1 MKMFSFRVLSAA
13 LCAMFLAQGA
23 FAATYTVK
31 TWSGGS
37 SANRFTS
44 IVGKLEAGDVVEF
57 DADISFRSAFRIDVD
72 GAVTF
77 RSVPGKN
84 ITLINAGRTYGCT
97 IYPGSTLT
105 ISNLTIDCEDASQQ
119 VDLFH
124 LKGMEVRNSW
134 GGNATTN
141 ISRLVLQDG
150 AIIKNVHLRSAS
162 GTENAAIHVKT
173 GAVLRISS
181 GSMIQNC
188 NNQSSPGKGGAIC
201 CDYGTIIMTG
211 GTITGCNAKG
221 AGGAIHTDGTRVDNT
236 DNYGISSRGD
246 VYISGGYITNNT
258 CGAGLFGGG
267 IYLGN
272 TGPMLHVTGTAVIS
286 NNFSGTGDG
295 RVPDDV
301 STYDLDDRYVNRL
314 KLVNHIDINPPGFS
328 YEGIRFT
335 GWVGVR
341 YPNVTEITEP
351 QHSNFGAVWEYF
363 SGSQE
368 EARQFFWNG
377 NNEYRGKIDGNALVW
392 SSHVVHELPKDGMK
406 VAQLIA
412 TGESP
417 IYMELSQNYKMEQ
430 PAVVPSGVEL
440 ILDLKGFDL
449 ECDFHVANDTARVT
463 ILDSSTNKTGTV
475 TGHRDS
481 DYPGAFVLDGG
492 SYHTLPKPEWVASN
506 RVVIGNY
513 CEEHPYMVAVKAWE
527 ADEESTMTDLTNV
540 SLADADKEVREVTMV
555 DGVPDIGNIT
565 FSSGDWKY
573 MQFTNMKY
581 RVQVLA
587 APAVQDSNGGF
598 SEAGPRV
605 KLYDSHEQADV
616 SPLVDVQGESSGS
629 NGAASKTYGR
639 EDDFAWDAAFSRGL
653 VKLIHITMEETGER
667 YKTNDTETAY
677 FRFPEAAFKATQRK
691 TNGQLPIAV
700 VDSLLTALG
709 YNRAE
714 GFRENDVNATLDG
727 FDANGLRKWENIVT
741 GTAENQL
748 LLSMVSNDEN
758 GLSLN
763 VALADADK
771 QGCTDT
777 GYTVKY
783 DIRKSTAD
791 GWERIGE
798 IVDAPR
804 FSVPLLDNDGKSV
817 DATGFYRITTLII
830 PDGEEHSSVTNE
842 IPSTNIV
849 GVLEVASTLTNTLTA
864 VPWVALGEDP
874 SKAEVRPV
882 TVSNYV
888 HTPHLGPKD
897 SVQVADKGH
906 IYRKWEWNKGGRK
919 WDGAISVTRNVVVPA
934 SEASEQNLQRNSA
947 VWVTRNNP
955 DVKPFFLIGQ
965 YSDTKQTLTIEAG
978 TPDNAVCTLV
988 PNPSLTATKINDY
1001 GWGGNPVEGDLIRI
1015 PNEKQ
1020 APIAVWWN
1028 GAEWGRYVNEGRESV
1043 WKNDITVPAG
1053 TGFWFMRCGAA
1064 FDITLPN
1071 SVPAAE

>member
-1 MKMFSFRVLSAA
+1 MKMFSFHVLSAA

-23 FAATYTVK
+23 LAATYTVK

-44 IVGKLEAGDVVEF
+44 IVSKLRAGDVVEF
-57 DADISFRSAFRIDVD
+57 DTGISFRSAFRIDAD
-72 GAVTF
+72 GEVTF

-97 IYPGSTLT
+97 VYPGSTLT

-124 LKGMEVRNSW
+124 LKGMEVQSSW
-134 GGNATTN
+134 SGNVTTN

-150 AIIKNVHLRSAS
+150 AVIKNVYLKSSS
-162 GTENAAIHVKT
+162 GAENAAIHVKT
-173 GAVLRISS
+173 GAVLRINS
-181 GSMIQNC
+181 GAMIQNC

-201 CDYGTIIMTG
+201 CDYGTVIMTG

-286 NNFSGTGDG
+286 NNFSGTGVS

-341 YPNVTEITEP
+341 YPNIAEITEP
-351 QHSNFGAVWEYF
+351 QHSHFGAVWEYF
-363 SGSQE
+363 DGSQE

-377 NNEYRGKIDGNALVW
+377 NNEYRGRIDGNALIW
-392 SSHVVHELPKDGMK
+392 SRHIIHELPRDGKK
-406 VAQLIA
+406 VVELIA

-417 IYMELSQNYKMEQ
+417 IYMELSQNYKMSQ

-449 ECDFHVANDTARVT
+449 ECDFHVSNDTARVT

-475 TGHRDS
+475 TGHRES
-481 DYPGAFVLDGG
+481 DYPNAFVLDGG

-513 CEEHPYMVAVKAWE
+513 CEKHPYMVAAKAWE
-527 ADEESTMTDLTNV
+527 AKEEGMMTDLTNV
-540 SLADADKEVREVTMV
+540 PLHDSDNEVREVTMV
-555 DGVPDIGNIT
+555 DGVPDIGRIT

-573 MQFTNMKY
+573 MQYTNMKY

-587 APAVQDSNGGF
+587 APAVQDSNGVFG
-598 SEAGPRV
+598 ETGPRV

-616 SPLVDVQGESSGS
+616 SPLNDAVAPS
-629 NGAASKTYGR
+629 NGAEPETYGR
-639 EDDFAWDAAFSRGL
+639 EDNFAWDAASSRGL
-653 VKLIHITMEETGER
+653 VKLIHITMEEIGER
-667 YKTNDTETAY
+667 YRTNDTETAY

-691 TNGQLPIAV
+691 TSGQLPITV

-714 GFRENDVNATLDG
+714 GFHENDVNATLDG
-727 FDANGLRKWENIVT
+727 YAANGLRKWENIVT
-741 GTAENQL
+741 GTAENHL
-748 LLSMVSNDEN
+748 LLSTVSNDEN

-771 QGCTDT
+771 RGRTDT

-783 DIRKSTAD
+783 DIRKSTAE
-791 GWERIGE
+791 GWTRIGE
-798 IVDAPR
+798 IMDEPR
-804 FSVPLLDNDGKSV
+804 FSVRLLDDDGKSV

-830 PDGEEHSSVTNE
+830 PNDTLSVTNE
-842 IPSTNIV
+842 ILSTNIV

-897 SVQVADKGH
+897 SVQLADKGI
-906 IYRKWEWNKGGRK
+906 IYRKWEWDKPGKK
-919 WDGAISVTRNVVVPA
+919 WNGAITVTRNAVVPA
-934 SEASEQNLQRNSA
+934 SEASEQDIPRNSA
-947 VWVTRNNP
+947 VWVTRNDP
-955 DVKPFFLIGQ
+955 AAKPFFLIGQ

-978 TPDNAVCTLV
+978 TTDNAVCTLV
-988 PNPSLTATKINDY
+988 PNPSLKSVKVNDY
-1001 GWGGNPVEGDLIRI
+1001 KWNGNPMEGDMIRI
-1015 PNEKQ
+1015 PNEKKS
-1020 APIAVWWN
+1020 ALVLRWKN
-1028 GAEWGRYVNEGRESV
+1028 GAWGRIASGK
-1043 WKNDITVPAG
+1043 WKTDTEVPAG
-1053 TGFWFMRCGAA
+1053 TGFWYMRCGAA
-1064 FDITLPN
+1064 FEVELPD
-1071 SVPAAE
+1071 SAPASE

>member
-1 MKMFSFRVLSAA
+1 MKMFSFHVLSAA

-23 FAATYTVK
+23 LAATYTVK

-44 IVGKLEAGDVVEF
+44 IVGKLKAGDVVEF
-57 DADISFRSAFRIDVD
+57 DADISFRSAFRIDAD
-72 GAVTF
+72 GEVTF
-77 RSVPGKN
+77 RSAPGKN

-97 IYPGSTLT
+97 VYPGSTLT

-124 LKGMEVRNSW
+124 LKGMEVQSSW
-134 GGNATTN
+134 SGNVTTN

-150 AIIKNVHLRSAS
+150 AVIKNVYLKSSS
-162 GTENAAIHVKT
+162 GAENAAIHVKT
-173 GAVLRISS
+173 GAVLRINS
-181 GSMIQNC
+181 GAMIQNC
-188 NNQSSPGKGGAIC
+188 NNQSNPGKGGAIC
-201 CDYGTIIMTG
+201 CDYGTVIMTG

-286 NNFSGTGDG
+286 NNFSGTGVS

-341 YPNVTEITEP
+341 YPNIAEITEP
-351 QHSNFGAVWEYF
+351 QHSHFGAVWEYF
-363 SGSQE
+363 DGSQE

-377 NNEYRGKIDGNALVW
+377 NNEYRGRIDGNSLIW
-392 SSHVVHELPKDGMK
+392 SRHIVHELPKDGKK
-406 VAQLIA
+406 VVELIA

-417 IYMELSQNYKMEQ
+417 IYMELSQNYKMSQ
-430 PAVVPSGVEL
+430 PAVVSSGVEL

-449 ECDFHVANDTARVT
+449 ECDFHVSNDTARVT

-475 TGHRDS
+475 TGHRES
-481 DYPGAFVLDGG
+481 DHPNAFVLDGG

-513 CEEHPYMVAVKAWE
+513 CEKHPYMVAAKAWE
-527 ADEESTMTDLTNV
+527 AKEEGTMTDLTNV
-540 SLADADKEVREVTMV
+540 PLHDSDNEVREVTMV
-555 DGVPDIGNIT
+555 DGVPDIGRIT

-573 MQFTNMKY
+573 MQYTNMKY

-587 APAVQDSNGGF
+587 APAVQDSNGDF

-616 SPLVDVQGESSGS
+616 SPLNDAVAPS
-629 NGAASKTYGR
+629 NGAEPETYGR
-639 EDDFAWDAAFSRGL
+639 EDDFAWDAASSRGL
-653 VKLIHITMEETGER
+653 VKLIHITMEEMGER
-667 YKTNDTETAY
+667 YRTNDAETAY
-677 FRFPEAAFKATQRK
+677 FRFSEAAFKATQRK
-691 TNGQLPIAV
+691 TSGQLPITV

-714 GFRENDVNATLDG
+714 GFHEDDVNATLDG
-727 FDANGLRKWENIVT
+727 YAANGLRKWENIVT
-741 GTAENQL
+741 GTAENRL
-748 LLSMVSNDEN
+748 LLSTATESGN
-758 GLSLN
+758 GLTLN
-763 VALADADK
+763 VALSDSEK
-771 QGCTDT
+771 TPRTDT
-777 GYTVKY
+777 GYSVKY
-783 DIRKSTAD
+783 DIRKSTAE
-791 GWERIGE
+791 GWASIGE
-798 IVDAPR
+798 IMDEPR

-830 PDGEEHSSVTNE
+830 NDKFSVTNE

-888 HTPHLGPKD
+888 HTPHLGQND
-897 SVQVADKGH
+897 SVQVADRGH
-906 IYRKWEWNKGGRK
+906 IYRRWEWNKGGKK
-919 WDGAISVTRNVVVPA
+919 WDGAISVTRNAVVPA

-947 VWVTRNNP
+947 VWVTRNDP
-955 DVKPFFLIGQ
+955 VAKPFFLIGQ

-978 TPDNAVCTLV
+978 TTDNAVCTLV
-988 PNPSLTATKINDY
+988 PNPSLKSVKVNDY
-1001 GWGGNPVEGDLIRI
+1001 KWNGNPMEGDMIRI
-1015 PNEKQ
+1015 PNEKKS
-1020 APIAVWWN
+1020 ALVLRWKN
-1028 GAEWGRYVNEGRESV
+1028 GAWGRIASGK
-1043 WKNDITVPAG
+1043 WKTDTEVPAG
-1053 TGFWFMRCGAA
+1053 TGFWYMRCGAA
-1064 FDITLPN
+1064 FEVELPD
-1071 SVPAAE
+1071 SAPASE